1 MPASFIPALS
11 PTDWK
16 PMARKTNYGFERRER
31 EKARAE
37 KKAERQRQKQDK
49 SDDRKDDIDPSETS
63 EVDTTDAEADQNDET
78 KSLTD

>member
-1 MPASFIPALS
+1 MPASFVTDLS

-16 PMARKTNYGFERRER
+16 LMARKTNYGFERRER

-49 SDDRKDDIDPSETS
+49 SDDRKDDDDPSQIS
-63 EVDTTDAEADQNDET
+63 DVDYADAETGQNEET
-78 KSLTD
+78 QSPTD

>member
-1 MPASFIPALS
+1 MPASFAPAPS

-37 KKAERQRQKQDK
+37 KKAERQRQKQDR
-49 SDDRKDDIDPSETS
+49 SDDRKDEVDPSQGS
-63 EVDTTDAEADQNDET
+63 EADQNDDPR
-78 KSLTD
+78 SPTD

>member
-49 SDDRKDDIDPSETS
+49 SDDRKDDIDPSQAS
-63 EVDTTDAEADQNDET
+63 EVDTTDAEADQNDGTRSPAE
-78 KSLTD
+78 